1 MKICI
6 SIVFVEFWWL
16 KADICMAKL
25 LNIDGEKL
33 KYLYA
38 LLRIDIIKHYMKM
51 KLIDFLP
58 FLQGRQI
65 MWLFVC
71 FPAHQTPSEK
81 GCTLKGKNL
90 FPRGGEQIV
99 AFAPRGSKFL
109 LFNGHPFSEGRHI
122 ILTVASHE
130 MNQVYLNE

>member
-1 MKICI
+1 
-6 SIVFVEFWWL
+6 
-16 KADICMAKL
+16 MAKL

-65 MWLFVC
+65 M
-71 FPAHQTPSEK
+71 
-81 GCTLKGKNL
+81 
-90 FPRGGEQIV
+90 
-99 AFAPRGSKFL
+99 
-109 LFNGHPFSEGRHI
+109 
-122 ILTVASHE
+122 
-130 MNQVYLNE
+130 